1 MPLPKILSLS
11 SNPKKF
17 DFSNEFDIVL
27 NTITSMDDTNPNIIR
42 YEPIRDLLEQ
52 FYTMKLTNINK
63 LLGKLFRN
71 LNTLMTKHSSTK
83 EYDEVINL
91 DSFYKNAIEAIEE
104 LSGIKTY
111 DETFIKKIIS
121 SITQVTATA
130 KNENKSIYSNLYC
143 SLLIIHYYPIVILDT
158 IFLNAQTNISRLKTN
173 IPKLKDT
180 YTESINEIVNE
191 INLSDDVLINLRAD
205 KVAAAAAKDAELQSA
220 RDDAAAKDAEL
231 QSAKAAAAAAA
242 AALKAAQEEAD
253 ALASANDKEVAEAT
267 KSAAHSAADA
277 ALLAADDAEKA
288 CAHIKESI
296 ERRIKVIN
304 YTDTTSDIQQIKKV
318 IREAYD
324 AIAAAESEAV
334 TAEQN
339 SKKANAAADSIKI
352 AITSKVNIKQA
363 VDAAKVLIDETNNST
378 RVAIAAARN
387 VRDYI
392 IKIEPPPDRIAAPNK
407 IFGIGGSNTSDD
419 IMVGGAPGDIKNT
432 LTIIND
438 VLDETD
444 KTGSLI
450 KYSTKIFYKALTIL
464 SISIGL
470 SIDINSSN
478 IIVNQIKKLVNDEVI
493 EEFTLAAAP
502 PPPPPPAT
510 PATPAA
516 PVGVGAPPPPPPAT
530 PATPAT
536 TLTPAQEIVTSIE
549 SIFDSSID
557 NYPYFGEIIDDIF
570 NNFYNTDEK
579 KLVEKLKR
587 AQIEDTTKKNKL
599 IEVQNNQ
606 NYAELAVNNAKK
618 LAEKEHQT
626 AKASADKD
634 LASATDIKDNAR
646 IALGAFPSNIANDL
660 ERAYTDLARANIT
673 KTKAAAAAAAAVP
686 PVPQAITQ
694 AFDDANTAFD
704 AATAAAALVDA
715 AAAAAVTA
723 AAAAAAAGT
732 TFTSNDVTTFTN
744 AITAF
749 TNAKAKVED
758 VAAATTAT
766 DATATN
772 ALSKAATA
780 TRIAREEAEEAAK
793 GLLSA
798 FAEVK
803 AQANKKS
810 KPITI
815 KNMKSTI
822 DGGIL
827 KCFIKILSSSDSPE
841 EPTKKGG
848 QKTQKNRYRGGIRK
862 NMNSI
867 DSFDSIDS
875 DL

>member
-673 KTKAAAAAAAAVP
+673 KTKAAAAAAAVP

-694 AFDDANTAFD
+694 ALDDANTAVN